1 MDLPYVYLA
10 SSSPRRQL
18 LLQQLG
24 LHFEA
29 LHPDI
34 DETRREN
41 ESAQD
46 YVGRLALEKARVGWQ
61 LLRSN
66 PAAPVIGADTCIVV
80 DNEILGKPVDKD
92 HALQMLEKLSAR
104 WHQVFTAVAIVG
116 RNLSRNKDNCKAD
129 SVGNAIVGDDTMRE
143 QLELSVSEVEFRAIS
158 ADEREA
164 YWQSGEPADKAG
176 GYAIQGKGA
185 AFVKQI
191 RGSYSGIVG
200 LPLCETESLLKSYG
214 IEIFRRSAKF

>member
-1 MDLPYVYLA
+1 MGLPYVYLA
-10 SSSPRRQL
+10 STSPRRQQ

-24 LHFEA
+24 LHFET

-34 DETRREN
+34 DETRREK

-46 YVGRLALEKARVGWQ
+46 YVERLALEKARLGWH

-80 DNEILGKPVDKD
+80 DSEIIGKPVNKD
-92 HALQMLEKLSAR
+92 HAMQMLEKLSAR

-116 RNLSRNKDNCKAD
+116 RNLSRDSESGTVDN
-129 SVGNAIVGDDTMRE
+129 VGNAIGGDDTLLE
-143 QLELSVSEVEFRAIS
+143 QLELSVSEVEFREIS
-158 ADEREA
+158 VDEREA

-176 GYAIQGKGA
+176 GYGIQGKGA